1 MRPDLNVGRVLV
13 PPFRRAD
20 TPGAPVETSTRP
32 PRGFTLIELLVAIV
46 IIGVLVALLLPAVQS
61 AREAARRLQCR
72 NNLKQIGLALH
83 AYHDGHGAF
92 PSSMNA
98 WRAGAFFTAFT
109 AVLPYL
115 EQAPL
120 HAAYNLNL
128 PNTHRANT
136 TATSARV
143 ATYLCPS
150 MTLARP
156 KPDPAFNDFAAPSSY
171 AVSTGSRFAWAWA
184 LTATWGEPD
193 GVIIPNEV
201 MASPGA
207 PARGVPPVGIAGIT
221 DGTGQTF
228 LVGEQ
233 DFALRGYLF
242 PAGDPRAGQSK
253 GGDGAWCDGY
263 PSSGSFSTFAPFN
276 EHRYFGPG
284 SRADYREASGVASF
298 RSEHPGG
305 AHFAY
310 ADGSVR
316 FLKDTVARPVYRAL
330 STRATGEVIPADAE

>member
-1 MRPDLNVGRVLV
+1 MRVDLNANRVLV
-13 PPFRRAD
+13 PLARRGEPLVMA
-20 TPGAPVETSTRP
+20 VETPTRP
-32 PRGFTLIELLVAIV
+32 PRGFTLIELLVAIA

-61 AREAARRLQCR
+61 AREAARRVQCR

-83 AYHDGHGAF
+83 GYHDVQGAF

-98 WRAGAFFTAFT
+98 WRTGAFFTAFT
-109 AVLPYL
+109 AILPYL
-115 EQAPL
+115 DQAPL
-120 HAAYNLNL
+120 YASYNLNL
-128 PNTHRANT
+128 ANTNRANA
-136 TATSARV
+136 TATAARV

-150 MTLARP
+150 MTLARA

-171 AVSTGSRFAWAWA
+171 AVSTGSRFAWAWSNTG
-184 LTATWGEPD
+184 LYGEPD
-193 GVIIPNEV
+193 GVIIPNENLPGPGQP
-201 MASPGA
+201 ARGA
-207 PARGVPPVGIAGIT
+207 PAVGIARIA

-233 DFALRGYLF
+233 DFALKGYLF

-263 PSSGSFSTFAPFN
+263 PSSGSFSAFSPFN

-284 SRADYREASGVASF
+284 SRPDYREASGVAGF

-305 AHFAY
+305 AQFVY

-330 STRATGEVIPADAE
+330 STRAGGEILPADAE